1 MLRKLRLKKWFSCK
15 EKRVFIHTQREK
27 APSDK
32 TQSLSKSMNMGI
44 WVVGSSNQ
52 LFIRDS

>member
-32 TQSLSKSMNMGI
+32 TQSLSKSMTMGI
-44 WVVGSSNQ
+44 WVVDSSNQ